1 MANAELDVIIR
12 LKDEMTKNLTK
23 IEEQLGGTKK
33 KFGLLGDAAGL
44 LAKGTLAAGA
54 AFVTFEGFALNA
66 AAGAEQTKIAFT
78 TMLGSVQKADSFI
91 EDLVK
96 FASTTPFELKGLEQA
111 SKQLLAYGFQQK
123 EILPNLKSLGD
134 IASGVGMDKLP
145 NLIMAFGQV
154 KAATKLT
161 GMELR
166 QFTEAGVPL
175 LDALAKQMNKPV
187 SKIQKMVSAGAIGF
201 PAVQAALASLTG
213 EGGRF
218 NNLMDKQ
225 SKTFS
230 GMVSNLKDAWENF
243 MRTAGAPLLDWGKV
257 IVAILIDIIQ
267 NQLPPMMKKIEG
279 FRDTVLAAIPTL
291 ERLSSWFQDLIK
303 NSSELARRF
312 EEKTRLG
319 QQLKESFDQIWKV
332 ISEQLGPALLALFE
346 AMKPLTPVFEFL
358 ATVIAGVLLVAL
370 KAIIAVITSL
380 ILLAVSVVTKIVQ
393 WETAILNFL
402 NPAFVAMGN
411 NMKGLYEPINWLIS
425 NFDKM
430 SQMAQTAWSWA
441 RKAAGAV
448 GNSIVGG
455 LTLGMVKPFA
465 EGGIVNSPT
474 LAMIGESGPEA
485 VIPLSR
491 SGAGGFGGTNIT
503 VIVNG
508 DVTGEDLIERV
519 GRELTRAIKLSTA
532 VV

>member
-1 MANAELDVIIR
+1 MAGTDLDIIVR
-12 LKDEMTKNLTK
+12 LKDELTKGLTK
-23 IEEQLGGTKK
+23 IEDQLGGTKK
-33 KFGLLGDAAGL
+33 KFGLLGNAVGL
-44 LAKGTLAAGA
+44 LTKGTLAAGA
-54 AFVTFEGFALNA
+54 AFGTFQGFALNA

-78 TMLGSVQKADSFI
+78 TMLGSVEAADSFI
-91 EDLVK
+91 KDLVK

-175 LDALAKQMNKPV
+175 LDALATQMKKPV
-187 SKIQKMVSAGAIGF
+187 SEIQKMVSAGEIGF
-201 PAVQAALASLTG
+201 PAVQTALAALTG

-225 SKTFS
+225 SKSFS

-243 MRTAGAPLLDWGKV
+243 LRTAGAPLIDWGKA
-257 IVAILIDIIQ
+257 IVAILIDLV
-267 NQLPPMMKKIEG
+267 NNWLPPMLQKIMA
-279 FRDTVLAAIPTL
+279 FRDTVLGALPSLSQLSDWFKTL
-291 ERLSSWFQDLIK
+291 IT
-303 NSSELARRF
+303 NSMELARRF

-319 QQLKESFDQIWKV
+319 AQLKASFDQIWKA
-332 ISEQLGPALLALFE
+332 ISEQLGPALRDLFE
-346 AMKPLTPVFEFL
+346 ALKPLTPVFEAL
-358 ATVIAGVLLVAL
+358 ATVAAGILLLAL
-370 KAIIAVITSL
+370 KAVIAVLTQM
-380 ILLAVSVVTKIVQ
+380 ILLATTIITKIAQ
-393 WETAILNFL
+393 WTTAIINFL
-402 NPAFVAMGN
+402 NPALQGFGGM
-411 NMKGLYEPINWLIS
+411 MRGLYEPIQWLIS
-425 NFDKM
+425 NFDR
-430 SQMAQTAWSWA
+430 MAKAAETAWSWA
-441 RKAAGAV
+441 KKAAANV
-448 GNSIVGG
+448 GNSVVGG
-455 LTLGMVKPFA
+455 ATFGLVKPFA
-465 EGGIVNSPT
+465 EGGIVRSPT
-474 LAMIGESGPEA
+474 LAMIGEAGPEA

-491 SGAGGFGGTNIT
+491 ASSAGIGGVNLAVT
-503 VIVNG
+503 VYG

-519 GRELTRAIKLSTA
+519 GRELTRIVKLSTA